1 MYMHR
6 KRTIALLSLLLL
18 IIVACLLL
26 RATALTPSES
36 IPAEVVTEPVNS
48 QNGAE
53 STEPVVVPE
62 ETEPAEPVTPQPPV
76 VVSPAPVKPKGCYVG
91 GCSSQICSENPDMAS
106 TCEWRE
112 SYACYQTATC
122 ERQSTGECGWT
133 ETSELNACL
142 MQANSNATITF

>member
-1 MYMHR
+1 MHR

-18 IIVACLLL
+18 IIIACVLL

-36 IPAEVVTEPVNS
+36 ISTEVVTEPVAS
-48 QNGAE
+48 QDEAE
-53 STEPVVVPE
+53 PTTPVEVPE
-62 ETEPAEPVTPQPPV
+62 ETEPANPVSPQPPAV
-76 VVSPAPVKPKGCYVG
+76 ISPAPVITKGCYVG

-112 SYACYQTATC
+112 SYACYQSATC

-133 ETSELNACL
+133 ETPALNTCL
-142 MQANSNATITF
+142 LQAESNSSVSF